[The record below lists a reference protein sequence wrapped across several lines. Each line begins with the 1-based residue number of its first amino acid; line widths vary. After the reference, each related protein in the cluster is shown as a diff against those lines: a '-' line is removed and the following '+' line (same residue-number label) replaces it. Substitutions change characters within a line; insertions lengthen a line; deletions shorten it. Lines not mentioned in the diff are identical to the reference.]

1 MSTFLFRFAEKYRL
15 MRLVTGLVIICILAI
30 SCGQTD
36 AKSKSGS
43 ASLQIPK
50 DTSMFTTITWL
61 DSTNRNYGNIP
72 EGKKL
77 EVAYRFLNSGNK
89 PLIIAR
95 VQPSCGCTVA
105 EQPEE
110 PIPPGKEGVI
120 KASFNSEGRTG
131 INNKTIY
138 VMANTRGNQN
148 NELRFSVLVQKKKW

>member
-1 MSTFLFRFAEKYRL
+1 MRFGKWLIVMAVL
-15 MRLVTGLVIICILAI
+15 GNA
-30 SCGQTD
+30 CGHID
-36 AKSKSGS
+36 SRSKGSS
-43 ASLQIPK
+43 ASMQIPK
-50 DTSMFTTITWL
+50 DTSLYTSITWL

-77 EVAYRFLNSGNK
+77 EVAYRFLNSGDK

-110 PIPPGKEGVI
+110 PIQPGKEGVI

-131 INNKTIY
+131 INNKTIF
-138 VMANTRGNQN
+138 VVANTRGTQS